1 MAYFLTADGGT
12 ESLRA
17 RVYDVNGTCLG
28 SQAVPYETKFASGA
42 RAEQNPE
49 DWWDCF
55 VKACRGAVAS
65 AGVGAGD
72 IEAVSFATTC
82 CTVVALDEH
91 ARPLRPAIIWMDVRA
106 NAEAEAVLATG
117 DPALIVNG
125 AGKGPV
131 SAEWMV
137 PKALWI
143 ARNEPAVFE
152 KAHTVCEYQDFL
164 TLRLTGER
172 AASLNNVGL
181 RWHHSTDRGGWATSL
196 VDALGLSGVVLNGW
210 SLGGAVGVGAAAALG
225 DRCAGVVLTCGAS
238 PRYTRTQG
246 FPHGGTAEEV
256 VQTVAA
262 MTADRISFFH
272 GLSRAVCARPVGQPV
287 EDWLWSL
294 FTGTAPAADQGLL
307 DLADLDQREMIARLP
322 VPLLSMV
329 GTEDSFTPPDIGI
342 AASELAADGR
352 LVRFQGCGHAPFI
365 EAFDDYAA
373 ALVDF
378 LESLD

>member
-1 MAYFLTADGGT
+1 MAYWQAPGGGQVYYEHHGGHRRPVMLIHGWAMNCRVWDT
-12 ESLRA
+12 TVRMLRG
-17 RVYDVNGTCLG
+17 RGH
-28 SQAVPYETKFASGA
+28 AVVAF
-42 RAEQNPE
+42 
-49 DWWDCF
+49 DH
-55 VKACRGAVAS
+55 RGCGRS
-65 AGVGAGD
+65 D
-72 IEAVSFATTC
+72 KDFAT
-82 CTVVALDEH
+82 AGIDDLIGD
-91 ARPLRPAIIWMDVRA
+91 
-106 NAEAEAVLATG
+106 AVG
-117 DPALIVNG
+117 
-125 AGKGPV
+125 
-131 SAEWMV
+131 
-137 PKALWI
+137 
-143 ARNEPAVFE
+143 
-152 KAHTVCEYQDFL
+152 
-164 TLRLTGER
+164 
-172 AASLNNVGL
+172 
-181 RWHHSTDRGGWATSL
+181 L

-238 PRYTRTQG
+238 PRYTRTQD

-342 AASELAADGR
+342 AAAELAADGR